1 LNILRIKT
9 LAINILLRKN
19 FLQILRKKD
28 FNIGRKY
35 SSYAMYAA
43 KINYHEKRH
52 SIPQLFFAISCMIKA
67 FV

>member
-1 LNILRIKT
+1 
-9 LAINILLRKN
+9 LRKN
-19 FLQILRKKD
+19 FLQICQKKD

-43 KINYHEKRH
+43 KINYYEKRH
-52 SIPQLFFAISCMIKA
+52 SIPQLFFAIPCMIKA